1 MQVLYFSDIDW
12 VYQKILNVQG
22 VSIRYFSCSEILLVS
37 PGYSELFN
45 ILLVSPGYS
54 ELFFLRGQRGS
65 LEKKREGVGRLNGR
79 RTLTGQPV

>member
-12 VYQKILNVQG
+12 VYQKILDVQE
-22 VSIRYFSCSEILLVS
+22 VSIRYFSCSD
-37 PGYSELFN
+37 

-54 ELFFLRGQRGS
+54 ELFFLRGQRAS

-79 RTLTGQPV
+79 RTLTHQPA